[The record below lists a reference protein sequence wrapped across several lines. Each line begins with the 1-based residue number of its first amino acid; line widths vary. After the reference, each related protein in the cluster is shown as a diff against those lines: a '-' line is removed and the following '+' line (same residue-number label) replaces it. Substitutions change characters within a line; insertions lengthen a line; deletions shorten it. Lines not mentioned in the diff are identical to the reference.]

1 MSHDDA
7 HHTRSIEFLPT
18 NSRIIINKSDNLC
31 LLASP
36 PPPLQKQANKKK
48 IDLEWSAGVVSLT

>member
-36 PPPLQKQANKKK
+36 PPPSKTSKQKK